1 LPTRDAI
8 GRERYQSRGW
18 GTLEVGQLSLA
29 AGRQT
34 LTVEVARK
42 AGSQVMDFKQL
53 RLRRL

>member
-1 LPTRDAI
+1 
-8 GRERYQSRGW
+8 
-18 GTLEVGQLSLA
+18 VGQLSLA